1 MNNTKYTKIKDPHSF
16 LNLSGWWHAI
26 NPSALKRQTITAGC
40 HCDSGDQ
47 LWGDARA
54 DWAQVTE
61 NVPEPGPEW
70 RDGGQWLTPHT
81 GACHYISIAFRH
93 SPSYVPCIRNRL
105 KWSNLIAEQDDK
117 KSLGLGKCK
126 VKRLELLHE
135 YKIQVTIHIADV
147 RWHLLTHFT
156 VTPGPQDLRFVI
168 TVHSVLLGFTENL
181 D

>member
-1 MNNTKYTKIKDPHSF
+1 MLSIPVHLKDK
-16 LNLSGWWHAI
+16 LSLQDVTVTLVTSCGEM
-26 NPSALKRQTITAGC
+26 PGRTEPKSRRMSRSRGQ
-40 HCDSGDQ
+40 SGET
-47 LWGDARA
+47 GAS
-54 DWAQVTE
+54 
-61 NVPEPGPEW
+61 GSH
-70 RDGGQWLTPHT
+70 LTPGHVIIL
-81 GACHYISIAFRH
+81 ASH
-93 SPSYVPCIRNRL
+93 SGTHPQPVPCIRNRL

-135 YKIQVTIHIADV
+135 YKIQFTIHIADV